1 MGINDAGTDYI
12 FDGNDTTVW
21 HQSRNS
27 MPIELTV
34 DMGNVYTLK
43 GFTYLPDQDVGHQ
56 VLSLIIFLVYL
67 RMGKIGKM

>member
-34 DMGNVYTLK
+34 DMGNVYT
-43 GFTYLPDQDVGHQ
+43 
-56 VLSLIIFLVYL
+56 
-67 RMGKIGKM
+67 